1 MACTKARGSIFTG
14 PPFHCFTLVQSGC
27 LCSWHLSWCVLK
39 NFRAWEPLKK
49 THVNR
54 QDHNDTKEVNTGK
67 SPSLTYTHIDFNR
80 ASHISEWLTKIG
92 FVEQKEGMEL
102 GKWTNLLPLPLPLGK
117 SCTLTG
123 NCSIWLRQL
132 FILRTSDSSGPFS
145 DGSRRPAGSIP
156 GIWTGKTQEGHTSNK
171 LQRLVVFIRA
181 HRRNIFLNRK
191 FKKAFISGISLGSSS
206 LCQFYSICFL
216 LSTTRVEY
224 CCCKKKN

>member
-132 FILRTSDSSGPFS
+132 FILCTSDSRGPFS
-145 DGSRRPAGSIP
+145 DGSRRPASSIP
-156 GIWTGKTQEGHTSNK
+156 GILEGQNTAGTRFKHAKT
-171 LQRLVVFIRA
+171 RVAFITA
-181 HRRNIFLNRK
+181 HRIKIFCNRK
-191 FKKAFISGISLGSSS
+191 WI
-206 LCQFYSICFL
+206 
-216 LSTTRVEY
+216 
-224 CCCKKKN
+224 